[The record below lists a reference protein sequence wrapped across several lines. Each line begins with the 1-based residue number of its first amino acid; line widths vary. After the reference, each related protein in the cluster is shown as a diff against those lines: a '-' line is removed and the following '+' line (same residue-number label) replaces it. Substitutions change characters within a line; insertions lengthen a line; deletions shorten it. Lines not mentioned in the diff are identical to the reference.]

1 MLSTIWLNVLRVL
14 PRGGAYKEAQVTAE
28 RSLGPLLGDVAF
40 ARAWHPLPC
49 EAEPS
54 TLPGLSLFRTIRVDG
69 SVFARL
75 QRAPFQTVWRFAPTP
90 PVVPKT
96 SVLIPIKVSFA
107 SCTSDK
113 TCLIDVKEVWPRGGR
128 SSLQHLPYQYRSN
141 SCVL

>member
-1 MLSTIWLNVLRVL
+1 
-14 PRGGAYKEAQVTAE
+14 VTAE

-75 QRAPFQTVWRFAPTP
+75 QRAPF
-90 PVVPKT
+90 
-96 SVLIPIKVSFA
+96 
-107 SCTSDK
+107 
-113 TCLIDVKEVWPRGGR
+113 
-128 SSLQHLPYQYRSN
+128 SN
-141 SCVL
+141 SVALRSDASGSTKDLGSDTDQGILCFLYQRQNLFN